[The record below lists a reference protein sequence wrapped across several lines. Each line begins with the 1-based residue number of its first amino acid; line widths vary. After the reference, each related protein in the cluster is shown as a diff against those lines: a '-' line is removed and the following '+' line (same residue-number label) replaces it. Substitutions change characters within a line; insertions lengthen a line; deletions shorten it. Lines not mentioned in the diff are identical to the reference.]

1 MKLLRPIPRS
11 VGRLLSAVVVL
22 AWLVQMG
29 VLFRSI
35 RASTMNLAGDLSRY
49 GSSAQWKGVYSR
61 GDKIGFMV
69 GQTIPTA
76 DGFELQEDGRIQMTL
91 LGATSAAPP
100 CARPS
105 PATRWWWAPP
115 AVPIQA
121 PGRRAAWPRRP
132 PSAWAR
138 DAWPSSSGRRPAA

>member
-1 MKLLRPIPRS
+1 
-11 VGRLLSAVVVL
+11 
-22 AWLVQMG
+22 WLVQMG

-91 LGATSAAPP
+91 LGATSAARLHTAVQVDRSFELRSFQFSMDPGTGAIEIDGTLNGRRLQLAVKTP
-100 CARPS
+100 SGTRTEARDLPERPS
-105 PATRWWWAPP
+105 L
-115 AVPIQA
+115 
-121 PGRRAAWPRRP
+121 
-132 PSAWAR
+132 SL
-138 DAWPSSSGRRPAA
+138 